1 MMGKARRPRNDRKV
15 KSKTALPGSLG
26 EVLDNAGF
34 AALGRRIVVGK
45 PKNSDVERQPTTAP
59 QFAESERRLDNRTT
73 APGWTAPVIEF
84 LAENLPG
91 DPSVAWEHL
100 FITAYEVG
108 CEALAELGQAR
119 IVFGG
124 ATPLAVPEIP
134 EVLPRWD
141 DVATAVVWVAAQGNL
156 LGYRH
161 FAGARGQPN
170 QRGCFRPNIRA
181 SHGCGPAYLAP
192 EAFAVFRSLGLVIDG
207 RWTEAAE
214 TILWRDDPPEWAID
228 FTEDE
233 RFTQACISAAERLPK
248 DIAAEI
254 ETIALVTDDE
264 VSERYALEVQNRPE
278 PRTKGE
284 IRVLMESF
292 HRADLDAL
300 FCRRWR
306 LQDGWLPP
314 DEVRRS
320 LRLPYDPLAMGMRRA
335 FAMRYL
341 PHHPFLSK

>member
-1 MMGKARRPRNDRKV
+1 MGKARQPRNGRKV
-15 KSKTALPGSLG
+15 KSKTALHGSLG

-34 AALGRRIVVGK
+34 TPLGRRIAVGG
-45 PKNSDVERQPTTAP
+45 PKRGDENRPPTAGPQLKASGGRLERPTAP
-59 QFAESERRLDNRTT
+59 A
-73 APGWTAPVIEF
+73 WTAPVIEF
-84 LAENLPG
+84 LADNIPG
-91 DPSVAWEHL
+91 DPTVAWDHL

-108 CEALAELGQAR
+108 CEALAVLGQATQ
-119 IVFGG
+119 ILGG
-124 ATPLAVPEIP
+124 ATPLANPEIP
-134 EVLPRWD
+134 DVLPRWD
-141 DVATAVVWVAAQGNL
+141 DVATAVVWIAAQSNL

-161 FAGARGQPN
+161 FAGSWGQPSPA
-170 QRGCFRPNIRA
+170 GHFRPNIRA

-192 EAFAVFRSLGLVIDG
+192 EAFDAFRSLRLIIDG

-233 RFTQACISAAERLPK
+233 RFIRACSSAVESVPA

-254 ETIALVTDDE
+254 EKIALVTDEE
-264 VSERYALEVQNRPE
+264 VSARHALEVQHRPE

-284 IRVLMESF
+284 IRVLLEHF
-292 HRADLDAL
+292 HRDDLDAL

-314 DEVRRS
+314 DEVKRS
-320 LRLPYDPLAMGMRRA
+320 LRLPYDPLAMEMRRA
-335 FAMRYL
+335 FAVRYL

>member
-1 MMGKARRPRNDRKV
+1 MRKARRPRNDRKV
-15 KSKTALPGSLG
+15 KSKTPSPGSLG

-34 AALGRRIVVGK
+34 TALGRRIVVGR
-45 PKNSDVERQPTTAP
+45 PKHGDVERQPTTDL
-59 QFAESERRLDNRTT
+59 QVGESERRFDNPTT
-73 APGWTAPVIEF
+73 APVWTAPVIEF
-84 LAENLPG
+84 LADNLPG
-91 DPSVAWEHL
+91 DPSVEWEHL

-108 CEALAELGQAR
+108 CEVLTALGQATE
-119 IVFGG
+119 ILGG

-141 DVATAVVWVAAQGNL
+141 DVATAVVWVSAQSNL

-161 FAGARGQPN
+161 FAGSRGQPN

-192 EAFAVFRSLGLVIDG
+192 EAFAVFRSLGLVTDG

-233 RFTQACISAAERLPK
+233 RFTRACISAVKCVPP

-264 VSERYALEVQNRPE
+264 VSARYALEVQHRPE

-284 IRVLMESF
+284 IRVLMENF
-292 HRADLDAL
+292 HRGDLDAL

-306 LQDGWLPP
+306 LQDGWLSPT
-314 DEVRRS
+314 EVRRS
-320 LRLPYDPLAMGMRRA
+320 LRLPYDPLAMEMRRA
-335 FAMRYL
+335 FALRYL
-341 PHHPFLSK
+341 PHHPFLAK

>member
-1 MMGKARRPRNDRKV
+1 M
-15 KSKTALPGSLG
+15 
-26 EVLDNAGF
+26 LDNAGF
-34 AALGRRIVVGK
+34 TSLGRRIVVGG
-45 PKNSDVERQPTTAP
+45 PKHGDVERQPTTAP
-59 QFAESERRLDNRTT
+59 QFEESEHRIDNRTT
-73 APGWTAPVIEF
+73 APVWTAPVIEF
-84 LAENLPG
+84 LADNLPG

-108 CEALAELGQAR
+108 CEALAALGQATR
-119 IVFGG
+119 IFGG
-124 ATPLAVPEIP
+124 ATPLAEPETP

-161 FAGARGQPN
+161 FAGSRGEPN
-170 QRGCFRPNIRA
+170 QRGRFRPNIRA

-192 EAFAVFRSLGLVIDG
+192 EAFAVFRSLGLVLDG

-214 TILWRDDPPEWAID
+214 TVLWRDDPAEWGMA
-228 FTEDE
+228 FTRDD
-233 RFTQACISAAERLPK
+233 RFLAACSSALESVPT

-264 VSERYALEVQNRPE
+264 VSARYALEVQHRSK

-284 IRVLMESF
+284 IRVLLER
-292 HRADLDAL
+292 HRRYDLDAL

-314 DEVRRS
+314 DEFKRS
-320 LRLPYDPLAMGMRRA
+320 LRLSYDPLAMEMRRA
-335 FAMRYL
+335 FAVRYL
-341 PHHPFLSK
+341 PYHPFLSK

>member
-1 MMGKARRPRNDRKV
+1 MGKARRPRRTV

-26 EVLDNAGF
+26 EVLDSAGF
-34 AALGRRIVVGK
+34 TSLGRRIVVGGRK
-45 PKNSDVERQPTTAP
+45 RGDEKRSSTAASPPKASGG
-59 QFAESERRLDNRTT
+59 RLGRPVCP
-73 APGWTAPVIEF
+73 AWTAPVIEF
-84 LAENLPG
+84 LADNLPG

-108 CEALAELGQAR
+108 CEALAALGQATM
-119 IVFGG
+119 IFGG
-124 ATPLAVPEIP
+124 AIPLAEPEPP

-141 DVATAVVWVAAQGNL
+141 DVATAVVWVAAQCNL

-161 FAGARGQPN
+161 FAGSRGQPN
-170 QRGCFRPNIRA
+170 QRGRFRPNIRA

-192 EAFAVFRSLGLVIDG
+192 EAFAVFRSLGLIIDG

-214 TILWRDDPPEWAID
+214 TILWRDDPPEWTID

-233 RFTQACISAAERLPK
+233 RFTRACNSAAGRVPP

-264 VSERYALEVQNRPE
+264 VSARYALEVEHRPE

-284 IRVLMESF
+284 IRLLMESF
-292 HRADLDAL
+292 HRDDLDAL

-306 LQDGWLPP
+306 LQDGWLSP
-314 DEVRRS
+314 DQISRS
-320 LRLPYDPLAMGMRRA
+320 LRISHDPLAMEMRRA
-335 FAMRYL
+335 FALQYL
-341 PHHPFLSK
+341 PHHPYLSK

>member
-1 MMGKARRPRNDRKV
+1 MGKAGRPRNGRTV

-34 AALGRRIVVGK
+34 TSLGRRIVVGR
-45 PKNSDVERQPTTAP
+45 PKYDDEERQPTTAP
-59 QFAESERRLDNRTT
+59 QFAESEHCFGNQTT
-73 APGWTAPVIEF
+73 TPMWIAPVIEF
-84 LAENLPG
+84 LADNLPG
-91 DPSVAWEHL
+91 DPSVEWEHL

-108 CEALAELGQAR
+108 CEVLTALGQAR
-119 IVFGG
+119 STLGG
-124 ATPLAVPEIP
+124 AIPLAEPETP
-134 EVLPRWD
+134 EALPRWD
-141 DVATAVVWVAAQGNL
+141 DLATAVVWVAAQSNL

-161 FAGARGQPN
+161 FAGSRGQPN
-170 QRGCFRPNIRA
+170 QRGRFRPNIRA

-214 TILWRDDPPEWAID
+214 TILWRDDPSEWAID

-233 RFTQACISAAERLPK
+233 RFTQACISAVKCVPP

-264 VSERYALEVQNRPE
+264 VSARYALEVQHRPE

-292 HRADLDAL
+292 HRGDLDAL

-306 LQDGWLPP
+306 LQDGWLSPT
-314 DEVRRS
+314 EVKRS
-320 LRLPYDPLAMGMRRA
+320 LPLLYDPLAMEMRRA
-335 FAMRYL
+335 FAARYL
-341 PHHPFLSK
+341 PHHRFLSK